1 MDIETRIE
9 SLENDIRRQ
18 KDDLRLH
25 RRLWM
30 GAACLLAGALVLGAT
45 RPVPKEIVAKTIVA
59 ENFVVID
66 PSGKPRSTWAAS
78 KDGEVLFAMMDGKI
92 PRMLIALKKEDVGMF
107 ISDSKGKVR
116 FSAGMIKA
124 NSQKEPFPLIALY
137 DKNGKSQVSVNA
149 ANREGTH
156 SFQVLDP
163 SGNQRASF
171 GLTAPQGP
179 SFVLRDAEGRHR
191 SIFGLTVDGEPT
203 LMFLDEKDEIYWV
216 APQELN
222 KIK

>member
-1 MDIETRIE
+1 MDIETRLE
-9 SLENDIRRQ
+9 SLERSNC
-18 KDDLRLH
+18 LH

-30 GAACLLAGALVLGAT
+30 GAACLLAGAIVLGAT
-45 RPVPKEIVAKTIVA
+45 KPVPKEIVAKTIVA
-59 ENFVVID
+59 EKFVVID
-66 PSGKPRSTWAAS
+66 PLGKPRSAWGAS
-78 KDGEVLFAMMDGKI
+78 KDGEVVLGMTEGGK
-92 PRMLIALKKEDVGMF
+92 PRLAIGVNKGYTGMI
-107 ISDSKGKVR
+107 ISDSAGKRR
-116 FSAGMIKA
+116 FAAGLIKA
-124 NSQKEPFPLIALY
+124 ESQKEPFPLIALY

-171 GLTAPQGP
+171 GLTTPQGP
-179 SFVLRDAEGRHR
+179 SFVLRDAEGKHR
-191 SIFGLTVDGEPT
+191 SIYGLTVDGEPT

-216 APQELN
+216 APQKLN